1 MRDIHSRFP
10 CGRFDAVAR
19 MGGREGKGEGGGAHM
34 VLARN
39 IDSTVI
45 HRKLMI
51 KIEENNNFLGI
62 REEKEIKI

>member
-1 MRDIHSRFP
+1 
-10 CGRFDAVAR
+10 
-19 MGGREGKGEGGGAHM
+19 MG
-34 VLARN
+34 LARN

-62 REEKEIKI
+62 WEEKEMKI